1 MTTNSNPKF
10 FNLGQFLTR
19 FRTNLVIFNDRL
31 VELNNLDSRL
41 FWIIKPKTD
50 VIHVANGLDVNK
62 FVDYAKL
69 VSEGKLDGETIQL
82 WYIIHVY
89 ESTVS

>member
-1 MTTNSNPKF
+1 MHFISVGKLRSMNENDEIEFRCNDGNQIVPLSN
-10 FNLGQFLTR
+10 
-19 FRTNLVIFNDRL
+19 
-31 VELNNLDSRL
+31 NNML
-41 FWIIKPKTD
+41 PQD

-82 WYIIHVY
+82 
-89 ESTVS
+89 